1 MDAATGTSP
10 MPDDKDRLEREINEI
25 LDKIEQFP
33 TPERRRNR
41 TIRRHL
47 RRVGDVVS
55 ARQRAIARELSRVSL
70 SQLLLLGVLLILG
83 SFFFRGFGL
92 GQWVLFAG
100 VALLVASG
108 ALLLFGGGKGPG
120 ERTQQW
126 RGRTIS
132 YSSETLAAR
141 IRRWFGSRK
150 PR

>member
-1 MDAATGTSP
+1 

-41 TIRRHL
+41 TVRRHL
-47 RRVGDVVS
+47 RRIGDRVS
-55 ARQRAIARELSRVSL
+55 SHQRAIARELSRVSL
-70 SQLLLLGVLLILG
+70 SQLLLLSFLLILG

-108 ALLLFGGGKGPG
+108 ALLIFGGGKGNG
-120 ERTQQW
+120 ARTQQW

-132 YSSETLAAR
+132 YRSETIAAR
-141 IRRWFGSRK
+141 IRRWFTSRK
-150 PR
+150 PRS

>member
-1 MDAATGTSP
+1 
-10 MPDDKDRLEREINEI
+10 MPEDNDRLEREINEI

-41 TIRRHL
+41 AFKRHL
-47 RRVGDVVS
+47 RRVGDAVS
-55 ARQRAIARELSRVSL
+55 SRQRAIARELSRVSL
-70 SQLLLLGVLLILG
+70 SQLVLLAFLLILG

-108 ALLLFGGGKGPG
+108 ALLLFGGGSRGPTQ
-120 ERTQQW
+120 RTQQW

-132 YSSETLAAR
+132 YRSDGIATRL
-141 IRRWFGSRK
+141 RRWFASR
-150 PR
+150 RSR

>member
-1 MDAATGTSP
+1 

-41 TIRRHL
+41 AVKRNI

-55 ARQRAIARELSRVSL
+55 ARQRAIARELSRVSI
-70 SQLLLLGVLLILG
+70 SQLLLVSFLLILG

-92 GQWVLFAG
+92 GTWVLFAG

-108 ALLLFGGGKGPG
+108 ALLIFGGGRRTP
-120 ERTQQW
+120 RTQQW

-132 YSSETLAAR
+132 YRSDGLVGR
-141 IRRWFGSRK
+141 IRRWFAARK
-150 PR
+150 QR

>member
-1 MDAATGTSP
+1 MA
-10 MPDDKDRLEREINEI
+10 DDNDRLEREINEI

-41 TIRRHL
+41 AFKRHL
-47 RRVGDVVS
+47 RRVGDAVS
-55 ARQRAIARELSRVSL
+55 SRQRAVARELSRISL
-70 SQLLLLGVLLILG
+70 SQIVLLAFLLILG

-108 ALLLFGGGKGPG
+108 ALLLFGGGGRGPSQ
-120 ERTQQW
+120 RTQQW

-132 YSSETLAAR
+132 YRSESLAAR
-141 IRRWFGSRK
+141 LRRWFASRK
-150 PR
+150 SR